1 MVSARELNVEGA
13 RCRGNVTRGV
23 RNVVRLEAF
32 LVSPVNFLGKNGVL
46 FIRHLI
52 DSYGV
57 NLRLPRVWKLFFV
70 PVCTRFFASC
80 LSHVFPLRFSTR
92 ESRVWDNEGNEE
104 LSGNSGETE
113 ATVAKHMT
121 RRTFVAA
128 ACGAVAAAACGPV
141 TVTMLGCAKQNADD
155 SAWTWEEDADL
166 PVLCMEVSGGAIVAM
181 PGNGWKPQ
189 DEWIQLQ
196 LSGGSIPGKEIE
208 AITQE
213 GSTLVVRLK
222 KPKSDMETMDLCL
235 TEYRVAGGDVS
246 SVELVVVEDKG
257 ERLEAQLGVDGEARA
272 VQ

>member
-1 MVSARELNVEGA
+1 MVSARELNEEGA
-13 RCRGNVTRGV
+13 RCRGNATHGV

-32 LVSPVNFLGKNGVL
+32 LVSPVNFLAKMACFSSGILLIVTVL
-46 FIRHLI
+46 ICGCHGCGSSSLC
-52 DSYGV
+52 
-57 NLRLPRVWKLFFV
+57 LFA
-70 PVCTRFFASC
+70 PVFFASC
-80 LSHVFPLRFSTR
+80 LSHAFPLRFSTHGAH
-92 ESRVWDNEGNEE
+92 VWDNEGNEE

-141 TVTMLGCAKQNADD
+141 TATMLGCAKQNADD

-166 PVLCMEVSGGAIVAM
+166 PVLCMEISGGAIVAM

-189 DEWIQLQ
+189 GEWIQLQ

-235 TEYRVAGGDVS
+235 AEYRVAGGDVS
-246 SVELVVVEDKG
+246 SVESVVVEDKG

>member
-1 MVSARELNVEGA
+1 M
-13 RCRGNVTRGV
+13 
-23 RNVVRLEAF
+23 
-32 LVSPVNFLGKNGVL
+32 
-46 FIRHLI
+46 
-52 DSYGV
+52 
-57 NLRLPRVWKLFFV
+57 
-70 PVCTRFFASC
+70 
-80 LSHVFPLRFSTR
+80 
-92 ESRVWDNEGNEE
+92 
-104 LSGNSGETE
+104 
-113 ATVAKHMT
+113 AKHMT

-141 TVTMLGCAKQNADD
+141 TATMLGCAKQNADD

-222 KPKSDMETMDLCL
+222 KPNSDMETMDLRL

-246 SVELVVVEDKG
+246 SVESVVVEDKG
-257 ERLEAQLGVDGEARA
+257 ERLEAQLGVDGEVRA

>member
-1 MVSARELNVEGA
+1 M
-13 RCRGNVTRGV
+13 
-23 RNVVRLEAF
+23 
-32 LVSPVNFLGKNGVL
+32 
-46 FIRHLI
+46 
-52 DSYGV
+52 
-57 NLRLPRVWKLFFV
+57 
-70 PVCTRFFASC
+70 PVCTRFRFLPVAC
-80 LSHVFPLRFSTR
+80 VPTCFSTR
-92 ESRVWDNEGNEE
+92 ESHVWDNEGNEE

-141 TVTMLGCAKQNADD
+141 TAAMLGCAKQNAND

-235 TEYRVAGGDVS
+235 TEYRWLAAMSRASNRSWSKTRASVSRPS
-246 SVELVVVEDKG
+246 SVSTAKFVPCNRRNATCRFL
-257 ERLEAQLGVDGEARA
+257 R
-272 VQ
+272 